1 MPFAVSDVFGD
12 PCESWGMKKYIR
24 NMLDDLKKK
33 RDRKDPLPVVV
44 PQDLE
49 NQDLSS
55 NPEER
60 VRQLDQQAQDDEVR
74 ETLE

>member
-1 MPFAVSDVFGD
+1 
-12 PCESWGMKKYIR
+12 MKKYIR